1 MISRLFILASCL
13 FLASCGWFGAK
24 PKEAATALDEK
35 SSLQV
40 LKEADKDEYE
50 APEDGRLTVAQVQMY
65 MKVQQRALVLAQVAA
80 RRLEEQSEKAEAA
93 EKEGSKTESAWEGMK
108 ALGKVGDVL
117 TADLRAAQELGYNT
131 AEYTWVKGEVLKAYG
146 SSSFENASGSFQTQA
161 LHQLEQA
168 KSQAKNAEEQK
179 FFDEQIA
186 NAQKAIAEEQAA
198 EAAKEKDPK
207 VRALR
212 HNMKLVGKHKAEL
225 DAILQKE
232 K

>member
-1 MISRLFILASCL
+1 MMWKLFVL
-13 FLASCGWFGAK
+13 FWCVSLASCGWFGGK
-24 PKEAATALDEK
+24 PQEADKALDEK

-50 APEDGRLTVAQVQMY
+50 APADGRLTEAQIQMY
-65 MKVQQRALVLAQVAA
+65 LSVHKRALELAQVAA

-93 EKEGSKTESAWEGMK
+93 EKEGSKTESAREGMK

-131 AEYTWVKGEVLKAYG
+131 AEYTWVKGEVVKAYG
-146 SSSFENASGSFQTQA
+146 SSSYEETSGSFHNQA
-161 LHQLEQA
+161 LEQLQQA
-168 KSQAKNAEEQK
+168 KSQARGTDEQK

-186 NAQKAIAEEQAA
+186 TVQKAIAQEQAA
-198 EAAKEKDPK
+198 EAAKQRDPK
-207 VRALR
+207 VRAMR
-212 HNMKLVGKHKAEL
+212 HNMKLVAAHRAEL
-225 DAILQKE
+225 DAILQKN

>member
-1 MISRLFILASCL
+1 MSCKWFAL
-13 FLASCGWFGAK
+13 LLCFFLTSCGWFGTK
-24 PKEAATALDEK
+24 PKEADKALDEK

-50 APEDGRLTVAQVQMY
+50 VPANGQLTEAQVDMY
-65 MKVQQRALVLAQVAA
+65 LKVQKRALELAQVAA

-93 EKEGSKTESAWEGMK
+93 EKNGSKAESAWEGMK

-131 AEYTWVKGEVLKAYG
+131 AEYTWVKGELLKAYA
-146 SSSFENASGSFQTQA
+146 SDYYEDASGSFHTQA
-161 LHQLEQA
+161 LQQLEQA
-168 KSQAKNAEEQK
+168 KSQANSAEEQK

-186 NAQKAIAEEQAA
+186 SVRKAIAEEQAA
-198 EAAKEKDPK
+198 EAAKERDPA

-212 HNMKLVGKHKAEL
+212 HNMKLVATHKAEL
-225 DAILQKE
+225 DAVLQKE